1 MRRKVI
7 VGSPP
12 ATGSFGGRLVF
23 GFLAK
28 ACNVRSRPDFRSN
41 EPDPGASFTAAG
53 PDHEALDAAS
63 GSEYFDDR
71 IRFDE

>member
-1 MRRKVI
+1 
-7 VGSPP
+7 
-12 ATGSFGGRLVF
+12 VF

-28 ACNVRSRPDFRSN
+28 ARSVRSRPDFRSN

-71 IRFDE
+71 IRFNE